1 MEDHKNGLTRV
12 TPNSLLVDLFFNID
26 EIVQQGVEMV
36 GKLELVK
43 QVNKQ
48 VK

>member
-12 TPNSLLVDLFFNID
+12 TPNSLLVDLIFNID